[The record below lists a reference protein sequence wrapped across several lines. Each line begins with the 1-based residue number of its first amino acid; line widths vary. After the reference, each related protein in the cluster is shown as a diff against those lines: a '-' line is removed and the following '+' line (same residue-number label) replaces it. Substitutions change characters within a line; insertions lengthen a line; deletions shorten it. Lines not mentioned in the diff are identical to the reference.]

1 MSHYIVDRVFP
12 TKMYSKQRRIIIVR
26 EVESLNPRKEINVNG
41 LNKLTS
47 DPSIFNGR
55 ATRWGRGT
63 RIIG

>member
-1 MSHYIVDRVFP
+1 M
-12 TKMYSKQRRIIIVR
+12 KMYSKQRRIIIVR

-47 DPSIFNGR
+47 DSSIFNDR